1 MMDLSV
7 AICTYN
13 GESRIGKVLDC
24 LRSQVTP
31 ASMSWEVIVVDN
43 NSTDGTKQVIEA
55 RQRQWQHSPLRYVFE
70 PEQGLAL
77 ARSRA
82 VQAASGTFVCFLDDD
97 TLPAED
103 WVAQAY
109 QFGNSHPKIGA
120 FGGQIHGDYEVE
132 PPPEIKKIAVFLAVI
147 ERGSKPYRYEPQ
159 TRMLPPGAGLVIRR
173 QAWLEAVPAK
183 PILLGR
189 VAGVMLA
196 SEDIEAL
203 AHIQQAGWEIWYNP
217 EMHLY
222 HQIPRWRLEKDYL
235 FSLIRGIGF
244 ARTHIRMV
252 RLHAWQRPLFL
263 PLYLVNDLKRVILH
277 VVKYRTLIQT
287 DLAIGCEM
295 QLLVSSL
302 LSPFY
307 LWLHALRLK

>member
-13 GESRIGKVLDC
+13 GDSRIGRVLDA
-24 LRSQVTP
+24 LRSQVNPTSI
-31 ASMSWEVIVVDN
+31 AWEVIVVDN
-43 NSTDGTKQVIEA
+43 NSTDGTKQVIEDY
-55 RQRQWQHSPLRYVFE
+55 QRQWQSPSLKYVFE
-70 PEQGLAL
+70 PEQGVAL

-103 WVAQAY
+103 WVAQAF
-109 QFGNSHPKIGA
+109 QFGKSHPKIGA
-120 FGGQIHGDYEVE
+120 FGGQIHGEYEVE
-132 PPPEIKKIAVFLAVI
+132 PPPEFKKVAVFLAVI
-147 ERGSKPYRYEPQ
+147 ERGAKPYRYEPQ
-159 TRMLPPGAGLVIRR
+159 ARMLPPGAGLVIRR
-173 QAWLEAVPAK
+173 QAWLEAVPKK
-183 PILLGR
+183 PVLLGR

-203 AHIQQAGWEIWYNP
+203 AHIQRSGWEVWYNP

-222 HQIPRWRLEKDYL
+222 HQIPRWRMEKDYL
-235 FSLIRGIGF
+235 LSLIRGMGF

-252 RLHAWQRPLFL
+252 RLSPWQRPLFL
-263 PLYLVNDLKRVILH
+263 PLYLLNDIKRVILH
-277 VVKYRTLIQT
+277 VVKYRTLIRT
-287 DLAIGCEM
+287 DLAIACEM